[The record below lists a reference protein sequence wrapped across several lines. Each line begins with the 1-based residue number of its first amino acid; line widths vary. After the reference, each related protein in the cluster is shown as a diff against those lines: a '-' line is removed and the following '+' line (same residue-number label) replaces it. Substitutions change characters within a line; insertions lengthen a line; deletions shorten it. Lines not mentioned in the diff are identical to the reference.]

1 MIVIKKDG
9 REHRIPNDG
18 FMAIQDTSDGM
29 YFRFK
34 DGSELRILVPVTPQV
49 QAAAKILMDST
60 AKEIEIDFSQQ
71 NILKI
76 LG

>member
-34 DGSELRILVPVTPQV
+34 DGGELRILCHVSPQV

-60 AKEIEIDFSQQ
+60 AKEIELDFNSP
-71 NILKI
+71 NLVKI